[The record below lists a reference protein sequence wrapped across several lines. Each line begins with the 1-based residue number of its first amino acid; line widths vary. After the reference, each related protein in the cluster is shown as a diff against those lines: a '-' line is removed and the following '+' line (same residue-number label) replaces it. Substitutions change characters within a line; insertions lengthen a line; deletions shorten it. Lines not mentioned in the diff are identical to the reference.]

1 MKTPSPSPVLRRAAA
16 FLVLTL
22 AVAWAWSCATNPVT
36 GKQQLALMSEAQ
48 EIELGRQ
55 ADRDVVASIGLYPEE
70 RLQQYVQGLGTRLA
84 AGSERPHLPWTFRVV
99 DDASVN
105 AFALPGGFIYLTR
118 GILTHLNSEAELVSV
133 MGHEMGH
140 VTARHSVSQMSK
152 QQLAGLGLGLAM
164 IFAPQARPYGDLAQT
179 GLGLM
184 FLKFS
189 RQDERQ
195 ADDLGLKYL
204 VQAGYDPRPM
214 TEVFALLER
223 VSQTSSGG
231 RLPQWLASHPDPE
244 ARRETI
250 GGEIAQLAQDW
261 SGRPVA
267 RDAYLQRIDGVVFGP
282 DPREGFFEGETFYH
296 PGLAFQIRFPDGWK
310 LSNQKQVVAA
320 ISPRQDAIVALSL
333 TNASSPREA
342 ARAFFSQQGVEQG
355 QRWRDRIGGMAAD
368 SYAFSA
374 STQQGQ
380 LSGLAAWVEHRGKIY
395 QLLGYTLADRAG
407 SYRDAI
413 TTSLAS
419 FDRVLDRAILEVQ
432 PRRVDVVKL
441 QRGESL
447 EGFVREY
454 PSTVPA
460 QTVALVNNLDSGSSL
475 RAGELYKRITGGP
488 GRGAP

>member
-1 MKTPSPSPVLRRAAA
+1 
-16 FLVLTL
+16 
-22 AVAWAWSCATNPVT
+22 
-36 GKQQLALMSEAQ
+36 
-48 EIELGRQ
+48 
-55 ADRDVVASIGLYPEE
+55 
-70 RLQQYVQGLGTRLA
+70 
-84 AGSERPHLPWTFRVV
+84 
-99 DDASVN
+99 
-105 AFALPGGFIYLTR
+105 
-118 GILTHLNSEAELVSV
+118 
-133 MGHEMGH
+133 
-140 VTARHSVSQMSK
+140 
-152 QQLAGLGLGLAM
+152 M

-189 RQDERQ
+189 RQDESQ

-231 RLPQWLASHPDPE
+231 RLPQWLASHPEPA

-250 GGEIAQLAQDW
+250 GGEIARLGQDW

-267 RDAYLQRIDGVVFGP
+267 RDAYLQRLDGMVFGA

-296 PGLAFQIRFPDGWK
+296 PELAFQIRFPGGWK
-310 LSNQKQVVAA
+310 LNNQKQVVAA
-320 ISPRQDAIVALSL
+320 VSPRQDAIVALSL

-342 ARAFFSQQGVEQG
+342 ARAFFAQQGIEQG
-355 QRWRDRIGGMAAD
+355 QPWRDRIGGMAAE
-368 SYAFSA
+368 SYAFGA
-374 STQQGQ
+374 NTQQGQ

-413 TTSLAS
+413 ATSLAS
-419 FDRVLDRAILEVQ
+419 FDRVVERAILEVQ

-447 EGFVREY
+447 AGFVRDY
-454 PSTVPA
+454 PSSVPP
-460 QTVALVNNLDSGSSL
+460 QTVALVNNLDSGSTL
-475 RAGELYKRITGGP
+475 RSGELYKRITGGP